1 MMYFLFFFLLKK
13 RLAFLRK
20 PPCRRM
26 WPLSAGV
33 FLKRRWQTLHSTGR
47 PPSAAAA
54 AEDDA
59 DVDAAADDDDDSV
72 ASTTPLVAAV
82 AAAAAAAAAV
92 VDEVVVAVADVA
104 DDDGDVHLTFSAAF
118 FDFLPNQINIRELT
132 VVKII
137 SIHHGC
143 SQRWKARWSPK
154 TR

>member
-1 MMYFLFFFLLKK
+1 MKLEQVVVDVFSLFFLLKK

-59 DVDAAADDDDDSV
+59 DVDAAADDDDDDSV

-92 VDEVVVAVADVA
+92 VDSTSFHCLRH
-104 DDDGDVHLTFSAAF
+104 GDYFVKLT
-118 FDFLPNQINIRELT
+118 
-132 VVKII
+132 
-137 SIHHGC
+137 
-143 SQRWKARWSPK
+143 WKRGYDMPK
-154 TR
+154 V